1 MALLNRPN
9 GFSPV
14 GNIIGTQ
21 WNQQGRLYAIP
32 TSDTTN
38 SYAIGDCVMTAAGSD
53 ANGVP
58 YIQKW
63 GGATTTSAL
72 PLGIIVGMR
81 VADPGVSLV
90 GQSLLLEQTSWFRAG
105 TRTSVRYV
113 YVVDDPFVIFE
124 AQFDATGVTQAALHR
139 NAAVTISAADQT
151 TLAVS
156 APYSDMV
163 LTGPAVTATLPIRLL
178 GAVQRP
184 ENVLNGS
191 AATPYIRVLCKWNYH
206 EFAPTSGASGT
217 VVSYLAP

>member
-1 MALLNRPN
+1 MALLNRPR
-9 GFSPV
+9 GFEPV
-14 GNIIGTQ
+14 GTLIGGG
-21 WNQQGRLYAIP
+21 WNEQGRMYAIP

-38 SYAIGDCVMTAAGSD
+38 SYAIGDVVMTAAGSD

-58 YIQKW
+58 YVQKW

-72 PLGIIVGMR
+72 PLGIVVGIR

-90 GQSLLLEQTSWFRAG
+90 GSSLSLENVSWFRAG
-105 TRTSVRYV
+105 TRSAVRYV
-113 YVVDDPFVIFE
+113 YVIDDPYILFE
-124 AQFDATGVTQAALHR
+124 AQFDATGVTQANLHR

-151 TLAVS
+151 SLAVS
-156 APYSDMV
+156 APFSDMV
-163 LTGPAVTATLPIRLL
+163 LTSAAVTATLPVRIL

-191 AATPYIRVLCKWNYH
+191 SATPYIRVLCKWNYH
-206 EFAPTSGASGT
+206 EFGVTAGASGS